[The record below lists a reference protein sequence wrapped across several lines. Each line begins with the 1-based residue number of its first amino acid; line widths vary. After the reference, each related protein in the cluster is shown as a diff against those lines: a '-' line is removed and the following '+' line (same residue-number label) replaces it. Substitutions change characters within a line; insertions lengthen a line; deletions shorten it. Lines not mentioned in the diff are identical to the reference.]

1 MCLYSASAYSDFK
14 PVTSCQLVLVVHN
27 KVSSD
32 LNNNLADEGSENV
45 PYLREG
51 FFFVLR
57 LWCERMFFSGLS
69 IIVSKVTALMFLYF
83 SHF

>member
-1 MCLYSASAYSDFK
+1 MFLYSASAYSDFK
-14 PVTSCQLVLVVHN
+14 PVTSCHN

-83 SHF
+83 SHFYLMSL